1 MRSNLQPSR
10 DFANKDSESGADIK
24 RDDVGQILLRV
35 ESRLACVESTL
46 AEIKGAVQAPHD
58 EKQWYT
64 TAEAA
69 EILGRAF
76 FTVREW
82 CRHGRIHA
90 EKRAC
95 GAGLPKS
102 GVFPVPNC
110 NESETKVYCRSQWH
124 TRHRN

>member
-1 MRSNLQPSR
+1 MRSNLQSSR

-69 EILGRAF
+69 EVLDRAF

-95 GAGLPKS
+95 GRGLAKEWCIS
-102 GVFPVPNC
+102 STELQRIRNEGLLPVAVAYPP
-110 NESETKVYCRSQWH
+110 S
-124 TRHRN
+124 